1 MNLVEV
7 VEPHPPERVALLG
20 RRRSTSYGDLRLGA
34 GALRGALT
42 GLGLEPGDRV
52 AIVCGNNRHFVA
64 TYLAVLGAGLVA
76 VPLNPQSPA
85 PELARELAA
94 VDARAA
100 VVGPAAARSF
110 AGLDRSAVPSL
121 EHVVVTDPSG
131 PAEGVPIEQ
140 LLGQAATPIVDR
152 ADDDLAVLLFTSG
165 TAGPPKAAMLTHG
178 NLKANID
185 QLLAHPAEL
194 QRPDDV
200 ALGVLPFFHIYGLNT
215 VLGGTLATGASIL
228 LTERFDPVS
237 TLESLGQHGIT
248 VLSGA
253 PPMYAAWAHLVD
265 APADAFRTVRLA
277 VSGAAGLPYE
287 VYEACRQRFGLT
299 VFEGYGLTEASPV
312 VTISVGDD
320 PRPGSIGVSLPGV
333 DVRLVDEAGDDVLEG
348 DTGEV
353 WVRGPN
359 VFAGYWED
367 PEATATAITPDGW
380 LRTGDLAVTDA
391 DGYLYLVDRVKDLV
405 IVSGFNVFPAE
416 VEEVLLEHPAVEEAA
431 VIGVEHP
438 HTGEAIKAYVVPSSG
453 ATVEEDEIA
462 EFCAERLA
470 RYKCPSAVVVVDEL
484 PHGLTGKVLRRELRG

>member
-1 MNLVEV
+1 
-7 VEPHPPERVALLG
+7 
-20 RRRSTSYGDLRLGA
+20 
-34 GALRGALT
+34 
-42 GLGLEPGDRV
+42 
-52 AIVCGNNRHFVA
+52 
-64 TYLAVLGAGLVA
+64 
-76 VPLNPQSPA
+76 
-85 PELARELAA
+85 
-94 VDARAA
+94 
-100 VVGPAAARSF
+100 
-110 AGLDRSAVPSL
+110 
-121 EHVVVTDPSG
+121 
-131 PAEGVPIEQ
+131 
-140 LLGQAATPIVDR
+140 
-152 ADDDLAVLLFTSG
+152 
-165 TAGPPKAAMLTHG
+165 MLTHG

-200 ALGVLPFFHIYGLNT
+200 ALGVLPFFHIFGLNA

-237 TLESLGQHGIT
+237 TLESLGQHEIT

-253 PPMYAAWAHLVD
+253 PPMYAAWAHLAD

-277 VSGAAGLPYE
+277 VSGAARLPYE

-367 PEATATAITPDGW
+367 PDATATAITPDGW

-391 DGYLYLVDRVKDLV
+391 DGYLYLVDRAKDLV